1 MKANHVIRAM
11 LELSEVSDDV
21 AVACPM
27 MEPVQSM
34 VLSVEYIENDEKQ

>member
-21 AVACPM
+21 AVMECPM

-34 VLSVEYIENDEKQ
+34 VLSVE